1 MSNQPAKGG
10 TPPPTRRERREAAR
24 RDRRLAEA
32 RTATARPAWQ
42 SPMALITIA
51 AVAFGLVVVVLAS
64 GALGARGNASTGD
77 LLVPIRP
84 TPTELVDPD
93 NPRALGPADA
103 PVTVEVWS
111 DFQCP
116 ACGFWAIQVEPDL
129 VDEYVTDGSVR
140 LVYRDLAFLD
150 GGDPN
155 GESQQSAAAA
165 RCAGDQD
172 AFWPYHDYLY
182 ENQDGENDGA
192 FRRER
197 LDQIAEAVG
206 LDMDAFGSCMSGSA
220 ALEAVRAETAEGRST
235 GLSSTPT
242 LTINGIVQRAG
253 ALPMEDTSSGPGLRT
268 LIDAEL
274 AKASPTPA
282 P

>member
-10 TPPPTRRERREAAR
+10 TPPPTRRERREIAR

-32 RTATARPAWQ
+32 RTAAARPAWQ
-42 SPMALITIA
+42 SPMVLVTVA
-51 AVAFGLVVVVLAS
+51 AVAFGLVVILLAS
-64 GALGARGNASTGD
+64 GVLGGRGSASTGE

-84 TPTELVDPD
+84 TPTELVDPA

-129 VDEYVTDGSVR
+129 VDEYVKDGSVHFI
-140 LVYRDLAFLD
+140 YRDMAFLD
-150 GGDPN
+150 GGKPN

-165 RCAGDQD
+165 RCAGDQGS
-172 AFWPYHDYLY
+172 FWPYHDYLY
-182 ENQDGENDGA
+182 ENQDGENEGA
-192 FRRER
+192 FSRER

-206 LDMDAFGSCMSGSA
+206 LDMEAFDSCMSDSA
-220 ALEAVRAETAEGRST
+220 ALEAVRAETAQGQQA
-235 GLSSTPT
+235 GVSSTPT
-242 LTINGIVQRAG
+242 LAINGVLQRPG
-253 ALPMEDTSSGPGLRT
+253 AIPMEDTSSGPGLRT
-268 LIDAEL
+268 LIEAEL